1 MHHSLHHSLS
11 AAVER
16 ELAERFGPAERRQ
29 AHVLLSQYGMSPHE
43 RDVEH
48 VRRAMLALS
57 GGDLGRLGYYLAAA
71 AAQIPGRTLL
81 GQAPGSGAATVTA
94 RKSLGVT
101 SPSTKGRADVIP
113 DLRDTILDTWRT
125 SNRVTVFLV
134 EHLPPE
140 VWASAVPGAPVAR
153 SG

>member
-48 VRRAMLALS
+48 VQRAMLALS
-57 GGDLGRLGYYLAAA
+57 GGNLGRLGYYLAAA
-71 AAQIPGRTLL
+71 QRNYQDVLHWAKHPD
-81 GQAPGSGAATVTA
+81 QAPQ
-94 RKSLGVT
+94 R
-101 SPSTKGRADVIP
+101 
-113 DLRDTILDTWRT
+113 
-125 SNRVTVFLV
+125 
-134 EHLPPE
+134 
-140 VWASAVPGAPVAR
+140 
-153 SG
+153 